1 MQIVDELTGDFII
14 RQGDDGQYVVEDIPN
29 DKNYTA
35 YFSVSDSKGNF
46 INEVIEQTNNETF
59 VKFTFTPSVTDE
71 WTVKKGEEQAIYYF
85 AVKLCYGIDQ
95 IEDTLVIGNK
105 SIYDK
110 NVITVLAKQSE
121 GGI

>member
-1 MQIVDELTGDFII
+1 MQIVDSLTGDFVI

-35 YFSVSDSKGNF
+35 YFSVFDSKGNF
-46 INEVIEQTNNETF
+46 INEVTEQTNQENF
-59 VKFTFTPSVTDE
+59 VKFVFTPSITDE
-71 WTVKKGEEQAIYYF
+71 WKVKKGEEQAIYYF
-85 AVKLCYGIDQ
+85 AVKLCYGINQ